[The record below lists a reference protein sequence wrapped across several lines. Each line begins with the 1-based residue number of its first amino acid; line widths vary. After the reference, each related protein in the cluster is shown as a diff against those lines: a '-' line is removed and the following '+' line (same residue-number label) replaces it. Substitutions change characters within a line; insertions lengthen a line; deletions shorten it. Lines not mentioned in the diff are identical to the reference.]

1 MKKSLV
7 IAVMVFVSFNIYA
20 EPKLKPGFDAKEC
33 ANMLQLAAMQP
44 ADSPW
49 VNTMLPKPDGY
60 TLVYRSDTVGLD
72 NRWDLWLRDDS
83 VAVISIRGTTKS
95 PESWVEDF
103 YSPMVP
109 ATGSMNIGNNKIF
122 TYQLAADN
130 NAYIHTGFL
139 LGLGYLAPDIVAK
152 INEYYAKGIKEFIL
166 TGYSQGGALILL
178 MTSYLYYLPPGQ
190 LPQDIQFKTYA
201 CAPPKPGNLFYAYD
215 YEFIRRGG
223 WEYRVVNV
231 EDWVP
236 NMPPTVQ
243 TRFDYKT
250 NDPFTTVDSLLKE
263 NLNIF
268 ERIVVGLIQKSMLGS
283 LDNARDNLIKYM
295 GEEVYKMVVK
305 YLPGF
310 PEPQYSPTMYFMTCG
325 TPIVLRP
332 TEEYLAKFV
341 SPGGIAGMFI
351 HHMPNAYYFLLDKWY
366 SVSGK

>member
-1 MKKSLV
+1 MKKLFAVTALV
-7 IAVMVFVSFNIYA
+7 IITFNLYA

-44 ADSPW
+44 VDSPW

-109 ATGSMNIGNNKIF
+109 ATGSMNIGSNKIF
-122 TYQLAADN
+122 TYQLASDN
-130 NAYIHTGFL
+130 NAYVHTGFL

-152 INEYYAKGIKEFIL
+152 INEYHAKGIKEFIL

-178 MTSYLYYLPPGQ
+178 MTSYLYYLSPGQ

-215 YEFIRRGG
+215 YGFIRRGG

-263 NLNIF
+263 NLNLL
-268 ERIVVGLIQKSMLGS
+268 ERIVVGLVQKSMLGS

-305 YLPGF
+305 YIPGF
-310 PEPQYSPTMYFMTCG
+310 IEPQYSPTM
-325 TPIVLRP
+325 
-332 TEEYLAKFV
+332 
-341 SPGGIAGMFI
+341 
-351 HHMPNAYYFLLDKWY
+351 
-366 SVSGK
+366 